1 MNKQNKKVVLGI
13 SGLYHDSAA
22 ALVVDGVIVSAAH
35 EERFTRKKHD
45 AAFPVEAIKY
55 CLQEANL
62 THGDVT
68 QVVFYEKPLIKFE
81 RIIETFLK
89 VAPKG
94 IKTFLTGIPPW
105 LSGKIFA
112 TSSFTKD
119 LKKAGFENLTNLEML
134 YVDHHLSHAASAFFP
149 SPFSEAVII
158 TIDGVGEKTTASISI
173 GKENKISSLKEM
185 IFPDSVGLLYSA
197 FTHYL
202 GFRVNSGE
210 YKLMGLAP
218 YGIHN
223 SPQVENFKKL
233 IKGEMLEIFP
243 DGSIKLN
250 MKYFSYESKLE
261 MTNNEEWEKL
271 LGVKI
276 KTEKDEL
283 LQIHCDLG
291 LAIQEVTE
299 EIVVKM
305 VEYAVKES
313 GMKNICMAG
322 GVALNCVANSKILEQ
337 IPNINLWIQPASG
350 DAGGALGAALAVN
363 YMYLD
368 GERKPNMVDSMKGS
382 YLGPEYSDYDV
393 ETVIR
398 KYKAVA
404 SKLEE
409 NILLEKVA
417 KEISLGAVVGW
428 MQGRMEWGP
437 RALGNRSFLAD
448 ARDET
453 VQKKLNLK
461 VKFREGF
468 RPFAPIVLASDVSEY
483 FEVDKL
489 TDKVSPYMLFVAKVK
504 ESLRTKLPADFNTWK
519 LYDRLYFKRST
530 LPAITHLDFSA
541 RLQTVHKET
550 NLKLHSLLSEF
561 KKQTGCAVLV
571 NTSFNV
577 RGEPIVCNPDD
588 AYRCFMRSDT
598 EFLVIGNYLFDKK
611 LQPKFIDTEI
621 FAAD

>member
-1 MNKQNKKVVLGI
+1 MKIAQKVVLGI

-22 ALVVDGVIVSAAH
+22 ALVIDGVIVSAAH

-45 AAFPVEAIKY
+45 AGFPILAIKY

-62 THGDVT
+62 NYEDVT
-68 QVVFYEKPLIKFE
+68 HVVFYEKPLIKFE
-81 RIIETFLK
+81 RILETFLQ
-89 VAPKG
+89 VAPTG
-94 IKTFLTGIPPW
+94 VKTFLTGIPPW
-105 LSGKIFA
+105 LAGKIFA
-112 TSSFTKD
+112 KSTFKKD
-119 LKKAGFENLTNLEML
+119 LKKAGFTDLSKFELL

-149 SPFSEAVII
+149 SPFLEAVII

-173 GKENKISSLKEM
+173 GKDNKIESFKDM
-185 IFPDSVGLLYSA
+185 KFPDSVGLLYSA

-218 YGIHN
+218 YGIHK
-223 SPQVENFKKL
+223 SVEVENFKKL
-233 IKGEMLEIFP
+233 IRESMLTIHP

-261 MTNNEEWEKL
+261 MTNNVEFEKL

-276 KTEKDEL
+276 KSEKDEL
-283 LQIHCDLG
+283 LQVHCNLA

-305 VEYAVKES
+305 VKHATSETKI
-313 GMKNICMAG
+313 KNVCMAG
-322 GVALNCVANSKILEQ
+322 GVALNCVANSKILENLPD
-337 IPNINLWIQPASG
+337 IKLWIQPASG
-350 DAGGALGAALAVN
+350 DAGGALGSALAVN
-363 YMYLD
+363 YMYLE
-368 GERKPNMVDSMKGS
+368 GTRKITLPDAMSGS
-382 YLGPEYSDYDV
+382 YLGPVFSDYDV
-393 ETVIR
+393 ETVVR
-398 KYKAVA
+398 KYKAIA

-417 KEISLGAVVGW
+417 KEISNGAVVGW

-468 RPFAPIVLASDVSEY
+468 RPFAPIVLAEDVSEY
-483 FEVDKL
+483 FDVENL
-489 TDKVSPYMLFVAKVK
+489 PEKVSPYMLFVANVK
-504 ESLRTKLPADFNTWK
+504 ENLRTILPTDFNTWK

-550 NLKLHSLLSEF
+550 NLKLHSLLAEF

-598 EFLVIGNYLFDKK
+598 EFLVIGNYIFDKK
-611 LQPKFIDTEI
+611 LQPTFVDSEI